1 MTKHRMPVSAVYG
14 LAFLIPAAVMLWTYA
29 SLGLAPWGDR
39 TVLLSDMSSQYV
51 EFFCALKN
59 GELFFSWSKALGTGY
74 IGVFSYYVSSPL
86 SLLTLLVP
94 NENMPIGLM
103 FLIVGKVGLAGVS
116 FAMFARRRFE
126 CSGGACLMCG
136 V

>member
-1 MTKHRMPVSAVYG
+1 MAKRTKWAEAAVYA
-14 LAFLIPAAVMLWTYA
+14 LSFALPALVLLGVYA

-59 GELFFSWSKALGTGY
+59 GELFFSWSKALGTSY

-86 SLLTLLVP
+86 SLLTLFVP
-94 NENMPIGLM
+94 NEAMPLGLM
-103 FLIVGKVGLAGVS
+103 GLIALKVGLSGLS
-116 FAMFARRRFE
+116 FALFARRRFPG
-126 CSGGACLMCG
+126 CSGAAP
-136 V
+136 